1 MRIHPGAVLAPL
13 GGALTAMLS
22 GASPA
27 WAHAFGA
34 RYDLPLPL
42 ELYLIGAGAAVAF
55 SFLIMVLSFDRRPA
69 HPEGSRIDL
78 QRFGIFRLLGRP
90 AVKGILKLVS
100 VGLLIL
106 VLATGFFGN
115 QDPARNFAP
124 TFIWIVWWVGFVYM
138 AALVGNVWPVLNP
151 WSGIMAGLER
161 LCRWF
166 GWRRP
171 LCLGLPYPSWLGVSP
186 AIVLFFLFAWFEL
199 IAETGK
205 SPAVLATAAL
215 VYSGVTLAGMAAFG
229 RDAWL
234 RHGEAFTLA
243 FDVFGRFAPIG
254 RTDMPGQDGTSRG
267 WHLRP
272 YGNDLI
278 ATTPC
283 RLSLTAFVLVML
295 STVTF
300 DGFKE
305 TPLWG
310 ELLRSIALTPALH
323 PGIRLIH
330 DLGFELTVVL
340 ETIVLALFPVIFLS
354 AYLGFAWLTGRA
366 SGRARPVTEIAGLF
380 VYSLVPIAIAYHLAH
395 YLSYLLIAGQLIIP
409 LASDPFG
416 YGWDLFGTAGYEVDI
431 AVIGA
436 RFVWYAAVI
445 AIVIGHVFAVG
456 IAHFTAL
463 RAFDSVRAA
472 VRSQYP
478 LLVLMVGYTM
488 VSLWILSQPIVGAP
502 GSAALQA
509 RSDTISLAPFEFR
522 EMCLPLARGDRL
534 DVTFRSDQKVE
545 FDIHYHDGL
554 TTRFPLRKVGV
565 TTHSEAF
572 VAEIERPYCLMWFNR
587 NLTKAAL
594 TYRVAGP

>member
-1 MRIHPGAVLAPL
+1 MRIYPRRVPALLVGTLTLVVPGV
-13 GGALTAMLS
+13 
-22 GASPA
+22 SPA

-42 ELYLIGAGAAVAF
+42 ELYLVGAGGAVAF
-55 SFLIMVLSFDRRPA
+55 SFLIMVLSYDRPPRRI
-69 HPEGSRIDL
+69 SIDL
-78 QRFGIFRLLGRP
+78 QRFPSARWLRHPFVAG
-90 AVKGILKLVS
+90 VLKLVS

-106 VLATGFFGN
+106 VLATGLFGN

-124 TFIWIVWWVGFVYM
+124 TFIWIVWWVGFVYV

-151 WSGIMAGLER
+151 WSGILAGLER
-161 LCRWF
+161 LVRWL
-166 GWRRP
+166 GGRHP
-171 LCLGLPYPSWLGVSP
+171 LGLKLPYPSWLGLLP
-186 AIVLFFLFAWFEL
+186 ATALFLLFAWFEL

-205 SPAVLATAAL
+205 SPAILATAVLAYSAL
-215 VYSGVTLAGMAAFG
+215 TLAGMVAFG
-229 RDAWL
+229 RDVWL
-234 RHGEAFTLA
+234 RHGEAFSLA
-243 FDVFGRFAPIG
+243 FEVFGRFAPIG
-254 RTDMPGQDGTSRG
+254 RTDAPETDTASPRWQ
-267 WHLRP
+267 LRP
-272 YGNDLI
+272 YGAALI

-300 DGFKE
+300 DGVKE

-310 ELLRSIALTPALH
+310 ELLRLIALTPALH
-323 PGIRLIH
+323 PAIRLVH
-330 DLGFELTVVL
+330 DLGFELTVAL
-340 ETIVLALFPVIFLS
+340 ETIVLALFPLIFLS
-354 AYLGFAWLTGRA
+354 VYLVFAWLTGRA
-366 SGRARPVTEIAGLF
+366 SGGARPVIELAGLF
-380 VYSLVPIAIAYHLAH
+380 VWSLVPIAIAYHLAH
-395 YLSYLLIAGQLIIP
+395 YLSYLLIAGQLVIP

-416 YGWDLFGTAGYEVDI
+416 LGWDIFGAAGYEVDI

-445 AIVIGHVFAVG
+445 AIVVGHVFAVG

-463 RAFDSVRAA
+463 GAFDSARAA

-488 VSLWILSQPIVGAP
+488 VSLWIVSQPIVGAA
-502 GSAALQA
+502 GSSALQA
-509 RSDTISLAPFEFR
+509 RLDSIALAPFEFR
-522 EMCLPLARGDRL
+522 ELCIPLKRRDGL
-534 DVTFRSDQKVE
+534 DVTFRSDLPVE

-554 TTRFPLRKVGV
+554 MTRFPLKKVGV
-565 TTHSEAF
+565 TTHSGAF

-594 TYRVAGP
+594 TYRVTGP

>member
-1 MRIHPGAVLAPL
+1 MPLAL
-13 GGALTAMLS
+13 AGVALAMTFCKS
-22 GASPA
+22 SPA
-27 WAHAFGA
+27 SAHAFGA

-42 ELYLIGAGAAVAF
+42 DLYLIGAGGAVAF
-55 SFLIMVLSFDRRPA
+55 SFLIMVLSYDRPPR
-69 HPEGSRIDL
+69 RISLDL
-78 QRFGIFRLLGRP
+78 QRFPPVRWLWHP
-90 AVKGILKLVS
+90 AVTGVLKLVS
-100 VGLLIL
+100 VGLLLL
-106 VLATGFFGN
+106 VLAAGFFGN

-124 TFIWIVWWVGFVYM
+124 TFIWIVWWVGFVYV

-151 WSGIMAGLER
+151 WSAILAGLE
-161 LCRWF
+161 LLSRWL
-166 GWRRP
+166 GGRSP
-171 LCLGLPYPSWLGVSP
+171 LCLELPYPSWLGRLP
-186 AIVLFFLFAWFEL
+186 AIASFILFAWFEL
-199 IAETGK
+199 IAESGK
-205 SPAVLATAAL
+205 SPTVLATAVLAYSAL
-215 VYSGVTLAGMAAFG
+215 TLAGMMAFG
-229 RDAWL
+229 RDVWL
-234 RHGEAFTLA
+234 RHGEAFSLA
-243 FDVFGRFAPIG
+243 FEAFGRFAPIG
-254 RTDMPGQDGTSRG
+254 LADVPEPGPAPPR

-272 YGNDLI
+272 YGTALI

-283 RLSLTAFVLVML
+283 RLSLTAFILVML

-300 DGFKE
+300 DGVKE

-310 ELLRSIALTPALH
+310 ELLRSIALTSALH
-323 PGIRLIH
+323 PVIRLIH

-340 ETIVLALFPVIFLS
+340 ETIVLALFPLIFLS

-366 SGRARPVTEIAGLF
+366 SGGARPVTEIAGLF
-380 VYSLVPIAIAYHLAH
+380 VWSLVPIAIAYHLAH
-395 YLSYLLIAGQLIIP
+395 YLSYLLIAGQLFIP

-416 YGWDLFGTAGYEVDI
+416 RGWNLFDTADYEVDI

-436 RFVWYAAVI
+436 QFVWYTAVI
-445 AIVIGHVFAVG
+445 AIVVGHVFAVG

-463 RAFDSVRAA
+463 RAFGSVRAT

-502 GSAALQA
+502 GSATLQA

-522 EMCLPLARGDRL
+522 EMCLPLAQRDRL
-534 DVTFRSDQKVE
+534 EVTFKSDLPVE

-554 TTRFPLRKVGV
+554 MTRFPLKKVGV
-565 TTHSEAF
+565 TTHSGAF
-572 VAEIERPYCLMWFNR
+572 VAEIKRPYCVMWFNR